1 MNDRARPLTRR
12 LVNAL
17 LAGAIAWPAAN
28 GAVRLL
34 VQEWPDFYGSPR
46 YLLLSIFRNRRS
58 ACAIGAACLK
68 SLPDNESTG
77 QQIWDKIVATAF
89 CGTETMR
96 SKEAVRRQIAD
107 QVRLDFTQ
115 GAVISVDRWLL
126 SVTEARVY
134 ALIALS
140 SEIR

>member
-17 LAGAIAWPAAN
+17 LAGAIAWPAN
-28 GAVRLL
+28 RVVRLL
-34 VQEWPDFYGSPR
+34 VQEELDFHAPR

-58 ACAIGAACLK
+58 ACAIGTACLK

-89 CGTETMR
+89 CETETMR

-134 ALIALS
+134 ALVALS
-140 SEIR
+140 ADTGWT

>member
-1 MNDRARPLTRR
+1 MKDRARPLTRR

-68 SLPDNESTG
+68 SLPDN
-77 QQIWDKIVATAF
+77 VATGF

-107 QVRLDFTQ
+107 QVRLDFAQ

>member
-46 YLLLSIFRNRRS
+46 YLLLSIFRRRCS
-58 ACAIGAACLK
+58 ACAIGTACLK
-68 SLPDNESTG
+68 SLPYNESTG

-89 CGTETMR
+89 CEAETMR

-107 QVRLDFTQ
+107 QVRLDFAQ